1 MKQFE
6 HSPVVRPL
14 VGHVVVII
22 MVLIL
27 IVVGIRA
34 SILSVSALVESS
46 QQKFNYT
53 LNQEL
58 VRDSKYKKVST
69 FLVQKSMF
77 GLFSLVGM
85 K

>member
-46 QQKFNYT
+46 HKN
-53 LNQEL
+53 
-58 VRDSKYKKVST
+58 SIIH
-69 FLVQKSMF
+69 
-77 GLFSLVGM
+77 
-85 K
+85 

>member
-58 VRDSKYKKVST
+58 VRDSKYNKVST